1 MPAVSSCKP
10 PSRKAEQI
18 LDAARRL
25 FLERGFGATN
35 MDALAA
41 AAGVSK
47 ATIYAHYQSKEAL
60 FAATARREC
69 RRLVVRM
76 AIGDDLVEHRTL
88 DTALT
93 HIGRAFL
100 DALMSPELV
109 GLLRMV
115 IAESTRFPEL
125 GQIYYD
131 SAPGQTL
138 ASVTCYLD
146 RARRE
151 GLLIECD
158 TRRAAEQFLS
168 LLRGDLHIRILLGHP
183 SPVVERDPAI
193 AEAVAT
199 FVARYGARTAAG
211 WKPGH
216 G

>member
-1 MPAVSSCKP
+1 MDAVSTCKS
-10 PSRKAEQI
+10 PSKKAEQV

-25 FLERGFGATN
+25 FVERGFGATN
-35 MDALAA
+35 MDALAT

-47 ATIYAHYQSKEAL
+47 ATIYAHYDSKESL

-69 RRLVVRM
+69 RRAVARM
-76 AIGDDLVEHRTL
+76 AIGADLAEHRSL
-88 DTALT
+88 HTALT

-100 DALMSPELV
+100 DTLLSPEIG
-109 GLLRMV
+109 GLTRMV

-138 ASVTCYLD
+138 TSVACYLD
-146 RARRE
+146 RAQRE
-151 GLLIECD
+151 GLVIACD
-158 TRRAAEQFLS
+158 TRRAADQFLS

-183 SPVVERDPAI
+183 PGPAERDPAI

-199 FVARYGARTAAG
+199 FVARYAA
-211 WKPGH
+211 
-216 G
+216 

>member
-1 MPAVSSCKP
+1 MFIRVFVFAVSSCKS
-10 PSRKAEQI
+10 PSKKAEQV

-25 FLERGFGATN
+25 FVEHGFGATN

-47 ATIYAHYQSKEAL
+47 ATIYAHYESKEVL

-69 RRLVVRM
+69 RRAVARM
-76 AIGDDLVEHRTL
+76 AIGDDLVAHRSL
-88 DTALT
+88 EEALT

-100 DALMSPELV
+100 DTLMSPEIV

-138 ASVTCYLD
+138 TSVTCYLD
-146 RARRE
+146 RARRQ
-151 GLLIECD
+151 GWLIDCD

-168 LLRGDLHIRILLGHP
+168 LLRGDLHMRILLGQ
-183 SPVVERDPAI
+183 SPDAAERDPAI

-199 FVARYGARTAAG
+199 FTARYATVY
-211 WKPGH
+211 PTD
-216 G
+216 

>member
-1 MPAVSSCKP
+1 MSTCKT
-10 PSRKAEQI
+10 PSKKAEQV

-25 FLERGFGATN
+25 FVERGFGTTN

-41 AAGVSK
+41 EAGVSK
-47 ATIYAHYQSKEAL
+47 ATIYAHYDSKEAL

-76 AIGDDLVEHRTL
+76 AIGEDLVGHRSL
-88 DTALT
+88 ETALS

-100 DALMSPELV
+100 DTLMSPEIV

-115 IAESTRFPEL
+115 VAESARFPEL
-125 GQIYYD
+125 GQIFYD

-146 RARRE
+146 RARDE
-151 GLLIECD
+151 GLLIDCD

-168 LLRGDLHIRILLGHP
+168 LLRGDLYIRLLLGQRP
-183 SPVVERDPAI
+183 RAEERDPAI

-199 FVARYGARTAAG
+199 FTARFGAAPFER
-211 WKPGH
+211 
-216 G
+216 

>member
-1 MPAVSSCKP
+1 MDAVSACKN
-10 PSRKAEQI
+10 PSKKAEQV

-25 FLERGFGATN
+25 FVERGFGATN

-47 ATIYAHYQSKEAL
+47 ATIYAHYDSKEAL

-76 AIGDDLVEHRTL
+76 AIGEDLVEHRAL

-100 DALMSPELV
+100 DALMSPEIV

-138 ASVTCYLD
+138 TSVTCYLE

-151 GLLIECD
+151 GLLIDCD

-168 LLRGDLHIRILLGHP
+168 LLRGDLHLRILLGHP
-183 SPVVERDPAI
+183 PPRAERDPAI
-193 AEAVAT
+193 DEAVAT
-199 FVARYGARTAAG
+199 FIARYGARSSAR
-211 WKPGH
+211 
-216 G
+216 

>member
-1 MPAVSSCKP
+1 MPAVSSCKS
-10 PSRKAEQI
+10 PSKKAEQV
-18 LDAARRL
+18 LDAAWRL
-25 FLERGFGATN
+25 FVEHGFGATN

-47 ATIYAHYQSKEAL
+47 ATVYAHYESKEAL

-69 RRLVVRM
+69 RRAVARM
-76 AIGDDLVEHRTL
+76 AIGDDVVAHRSL
-88 DTALT
+88 DAALT

-100 DALMSPELV
+100 DTLLSPEIA

-125 GQIYYD
+125 GQIFYD

-151 GLLIECD
+151 GWLIDCD
-158 TRRAAEQFLS
+158 THRAAEQFLS
-168 LLRGDLHIRILLGHP
+168 LLRGDLHLRILLGQP
-183 SPVVERDPAI
+183 PDPAERDPAI
-193 AEAVAT
+193 AEAVTT
-199 FVARYGARTAAG
+199 FIARYGADN
-211 WKPGH
+211 PGP
-216 G
+216 